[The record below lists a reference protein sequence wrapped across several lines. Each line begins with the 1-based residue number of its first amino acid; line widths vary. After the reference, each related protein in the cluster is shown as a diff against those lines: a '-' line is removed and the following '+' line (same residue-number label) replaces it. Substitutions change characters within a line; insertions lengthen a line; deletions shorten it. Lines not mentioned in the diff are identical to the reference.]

1 MTYPFFSTASQIE
14 AFVRACVYSYRGPS
28 CTNAPCSLEI
38 QVGNSRASIV
48 LQKGLICIIYYYFD
62 INRLVLSRLFL
73 SLALNARRRSDGLR
87 VAMASTPLASKLA
100 FSITGALG
108 LGLGFKLSEGSV

>member
-1 MTYPFFSTASQIE
+1 MTYPFFSTVSQIE

-48 LQKGLICIIYYYFD
+48 LQKGLICIIYYHFD

-108 LGLGFKLSEGSV
+108 LGLGFRLSEGSV